1 MPTLDS
7 LPATPPPRPGSA
19 PSLHGNDN
27 QVVERRSLRDY
38 YIILRERLW
47 IALPVALLVA
57 LSVGYYQA
65 QETPMYSS
73 TATMQ
78 FERPERVVQ
87 NEAVVDNSVRSEI
100 DLNTYIQILQS
111 GRLRTMVAQSLTPD
125 DIKQLQR
132 PYLKNLAPGANPPS
146 VGELLGSMT
155 PNSTRNSFLIT
166 IRVDN
171 RDPEGA
177 ALLAN
182 RYVSQ
187 FVRYLSENVGGRNEF
202 AVDYLRSR
210 AKELQQEAEAAEA
223 KLQDYRRKHNLVSLD
238 NSMNIVGER
247 LRTVNAT
254 LTSARLARLDS
265 ETLLSQIEKMQKENP
280 ANLLEIGYISAYGN
294 IPILKNQLAELNKQ
308 QAIFSERYLERHPR
322 MIELANSIDVV
333 GGQISRNIEQS
344 ISDLRTQFVKLQDT
358 EASYIK
364 EYQAAEKDNLRLG
377 DLSVDFK
384 SLENQAT
391 VAKNNY
397 VEILN
402 RLNQVTTSKN
412 LENIPVKPL
421 DGARPSG
428 SPYTPN
434 LRNIIKTS
442 FFLGVIVF
450 GLVAIGLS
458 FLDDRV
464 KSAWDIEGFI
474 GAHLLGIIPEL
485 GDVPD
490 TEKHS
495 LVNSNRSSPGSE
507 AFLSVYSA
515 IKIQSKLDFPKAIL
529 VTSTIPGE
537 GKTMISCNVAASFA
551 RHGKKVLLMDCDMRR
566 PMLHRHFKL
575 TNEAGL
581 IAWFEAGAKI
591 PADPM
596 TDPSLGF
603 TKVDENLYLLRSGG
617 RSKSPTE
624 LLETAVFGQFIES
637 MKQHFDLI
645 VVDSPPM
652 GAVTDSVL
660 IAERTDEVI
669 YVCRFNR
676 AYRKHIRL
684 YIKQLKQSK
693 NELLG
698 VVLNGLSA
706 RRIEYY
712 SNYRYYRSYKKYYGS
727 QS

>member
-1 MPTLDS
+1 MSAPDAPLPTA
-7 LPATPPPRPGSA
+7 PARAPG
-19 PSLHGNDN
+19 PSLHGNDQ
-27 QVVERRSLRDY
+27 QVVEKRSLRDY
-38 YIILRERLW
+38 YVILRERLW

-57 LSVGYYQA
+57 LSIGYYQA
-65 QETPMYSS
+65 QEIPMYSS

-87 NEAVVDNSVRSEI
+87 NEQVVDTAVRSEV
-100 DLNTYIQILQS
+100 DLGTYLQILQS

-125 DIKQLQR
+125 EIRLLQR
-132 PYLKNLAPGANPPS
+132 PYLKDLAPGANPPA
-146 VGELLGSMT
+146 VGGLLGSMS
-155 PNSTRNSFLIT
+155 PLSIRNSFLIT
-166 IRVDN
+166 ITVNN

-182 RYVSQ
+182 RFVEQ
-187 FVRYLSENVGGRNEF
+187 FMRYLMENVGGKNEF

-210 AKELQQEAEAAEA
+210 AKELQQESEAAEG

-254 LTSARLARLDS
+254 LTTARLARLDI

-294 IPILKNQLAELNKQ
+294 IPVLKNNLAELNKQ
-308 QAIFSERYLERHPR
+308 QAILSERYLERHPK

-333 GGQISRNIEQS
+333 TAQITRNIEQS
-344 ISDLRTQFVKLQDT
+344 ISDLRTQYVKLQDT

-384 SLENQAT
+384 SLENQAQ
-391 VAKNNY
+391 VAKSNY
-397 VEILN
+397 LEILN

-421 DGARPSG
+421 DRALPKG
-428 SPYTPN
+428 SPDTPN
-434 LRNIIKTS
+434 IRNIVKTS
-442 FFLGVIVF
+442 IGLGLVVF
-450 GLVAIGLS
+450 AGVAIGLS

-495 LVNSNRSSPGSE
+495 LVNSNRTSPGSE

-515 IKIQSKLDFPKAIL
+515 VKIQSKLDFPKSIL

-537 GKTMISCNVAASFA
+537 GKTMISCNLAGSFA
-551 RHGKKVLLMDCDMRR
+551 RHGKKVLLIDCDMRR

-591 PADPM
+591 PADPF
-596 TDPSLGF
+596 TDASLGF
-603 TKVDENLYLLRSGG
+603 TKVDENLFLLRSGG

-624 LLETAVFGQFIES
+624 LLETAVFGQFIEA

-652 GAVTDSVL
+652 GAVTDSLL

-684 YIKQLKQSK
+684 YIKQLKESK

-698 VVLNGLSA
+698 IVLNGLSP

>member
-1 MPTLDS
+1 MSAPDV
-7 LPATPPPRPGSA
+7 LPSTAPVRSSG

-47 IALPVALLVA
+47 IALPVSLLVA

-65 QETPMYSS
+65 QETPLYSS
-73 TATMQ
+73 TATLQ
-78 FERPERVVQ
+78 FERPERVVLSEQ
-87 NEAVVDNSVRSEI
+87 VVDSTPRSEI
-100 DLNTYIQILQS
+100 DLNTNLQTLGS

-125 DIKQLQR
+125 EIKRLQR
-132 PYLKNLAPGANPPS
+132 PYLKDVAAGANAPS

-155 PNSTRNSFLIT
+155 PVSIRNSFLIT
-166 IRVDN
+166 ITVTH
-171 RDPEGA
+171 RDAEGA

-182 RYVSQ
+182 RYVEQ
-187 FVRYLSENVGGRNEF
+187 FMRYLIENTGNKNEA
-202 AVDYLRSR
+202 AVEYLKSR
-210 AKELQQEAEAAEA
+210 AEVLRKESEAAEGR
-223 KLQDYRRKHNLVSLD
+223 LQDYRRKHNLVSLD
-238 NSMNIVGER
+238 NSMNIIGER
-247 LRTVNAT
+247 LRAINST
-254 LTSARLARLDS
+254 LTGARLARIDI
-265 ETLLSQIEKMQKENP
+265 ETLLSQIEKMKKENGS
-280 ANLLEIGYISAYGN
+280 LLEIGYISAYGN
-294 IPILKNQLAELNKQ
+294 IPSLKAQLAELSKQ
-308 QAIFSERYLERHPR
+308 QSILSERYLERHPK
-322 MIELANSIDVV
+322 MVDLANSIDVV
-333 GGQISRNIEQS
+333 SAQITRNIEQS
-344 ISDLRTQFVKLQDT
+344 ISDLRTQYVKLQDT
-358 EASYIK
+358 EASYQR
-364 EYQAAEKDNLRLG
+364 EYREAEKENLRLG
-377 DLSVDFK
+377 ELSVEFK
-384 SLENQAT
+384 SLESQAQA
-391 VAKNNY
+391 AKNNY
-397 VEILN
+397 IQILD
-402 RLNQVTTSKN
+402 RLNQTTTLKN
-412 LENIPVKPL
+412 IENIPVRPL
-421 DGARPSG
+421 DRALPAGAPF
-428 SPYTPN
+428 TPN

-442 FFLGVIVF
+442 IGLGVLIF
-450 GLVAIGLS
+450 AGVAIGLS

-464 KSAWDIEGFI
+464 KSAWDVEGFI

-495 LVNSNRSSPGSE
+495 LVNSNKTSPGSE

-515 IKIQSKLDFPKAIL
+515 VKIQSKLDFPKSIL

-537 GKTMISCNVAASFA
+537 GKTMISCNLAAAFA
-551 RHGKKVLLMDCDMRR
+551 RHGKRVLLMDCDMRR

-575 TNEAGL
+575 TNEVGL
-581 IAWFEAGAKI
+581 IAWFESGAKI
-591 PADPM
+591 PADPF
-596 TDPSLGF
+596 TDQSLGF

-624 LLETAVFGQFIES
+624 LLETPVFGQFIEA
-637 MKQHFDLI
+637 MKQHFDLV

-652 GAVTDSVL
+652 GAVTDSLL
-660 IAERTDEVI
+660 IAEHTDEVL

-684 YIKQLKQSK
+684 YIRQIRESK

-698 VVLNGLSA
+698 IVLNGLSA

>member
-1 MPTLDS
+1 M
-7 LPATPPPRPGSA
+7 SA
-19 PSLHGNDN
+19 PDALPTNASGRSGSGTSLHGNDS

-38 YIILRERLW
+38 YVILRERLW

-65 QETPMYSS
+65 QEIPMYSS

-78 FERPERVVQ
+78 FERPERIVQ
-87 NEAVVDNSVRSEI
+87 NEQVVDTTIRSDV
-100 DLNTYIQILQS
+100 DLNTYLQILNS
-111 GRLRTMVAQSLTPD
+111 GRLRTLVAQSLTPEE
-125 DIKQLQR
+125 IKILQR
-132 PYLKNLAPGANPPS
+132 PYLKDLAPGASMPPA
-146 VGELLGSMT
+146 GNLMGSMS
-155 PNSTRNSFLIT
+155 PQSIRNSFLINIT
-166 IRVDN
+166 VTN
-171 RDPEGA
+171 RDAEGA

-182 RYVSQ
+182 RYVEQ
-187 FVRYLSENVGGRNEF
+187 FMRYLFDNAGGKNEGAVTFLTNRAEVQQKESET
-202 AVDYLRSR
+202 
-210 AKELQQEAEAAEA
+210 AESN
-223 KLQDYRRKHNLVSLD
+223 LQDYRRKHNLVSLD
-238 NSMNIVGER
+238 NSMSIVGER
-247 LRTVNAT
+247 LRTVNTA
-254 LTSARLARLDS
+254 LTGARLGRIDI
-265 ETLLSQIEKMQKENP
+265 ETLLAQIERMRKEAP

-294 IPILKNQLAELNKQ
+294 IPGLKTQLAEMSKQ
-308 QAIFSERYLERHPR
+308 QAVLSERYLERHPK
-322 MIELANSIDVV
+322 MIELANSIDVITS
-333 GGQISRNIEQS
+333 QINQNIEQS
-344 ISDLRTQFVKLQDT
+344 IADLRTQYAKLQEI
-358 EASYIK
+358 EASYIREYK
-364 EYQAAEKDNLRLG
+364 EAEKENLRLG

-384 SLENQAT
+384 SLENKAQ
-391 VAKNNY
+391 VAKSNY
-397 VEILN
+397 LEILN
-402 RLNQVTTSKN
+402 RLNQVTTTKS

-421 DGARPSG
+421 DKALPASG
-428 SPYTPN
+428 PYTPN
-434 LRNIIKTS
+434 LRNILKTS
-442 FFLGVIVF
+442 IGLGFIVF
-450 GLVAIGLS
+450 AGVAIGLS

-485 GDVPD
+485 ADVPD

-495 LVNSNRSSPGSE
+495 LVNSNRTSPGSE

-515 IKIQSKLDFPKAIL
+515 VKIQSKLDFPKSIL

-537 GKTMISCNVAASFA
+537 GKTMISCNLAGSFA
-551 RHGKKVLLMDCDMRR
+551 RHGKKVLLIDCDMRR

-581 IAWFEAGAKI
+581 IAWFEAGATI
-591 PADPM
+591 PADPFS
-596 TDPSLGF
+596 DASLGF

-624 LLETAVFGQFIES
+624 LLETAVFGQFIEA
-637 MKQHFDLI
+637 MKQHFDLV

-652 GAVTDSVL
+652 GAVTDSLL
-660 IAERTDEVI
+660 IAENTDEVI

-684 YIKQLKQSK
+684 YIRQLRESK

-698 VVLNGLSA
+698 IVLNGLSP

>member
-1 MPTLDS
+1 MSAPDFASPTL
-7 LPATPPPRPGSA
+7 PPRPGG

-38 YIILRERLW
+38 YVILRERLW

-57 LSVGYYQA
+57 LSFGYYKA
-65 QETPMYSS
+65 QEVPMYSA
-73 TATMQ
+73 TASMQ

-87 NEAVVDNSVRSEI
+87 NEQVVDTAVRSDI
-100 DLNTYIQILQS
+100 DLNTYIQILNS

-125 DIKQLQR
+125 EIKLLQR
-132 PYLKNLAPGANPPS
+132 PYLKDLAPGANPPS
-146 VGELLGSMT
+146 VGGLLGSLST
-155 PNSTRNSFLIT
+155 PSIRNSFLINVT
-166 IRVDN
+166 VSN
-171 RDPEGA
+171 RDAEGA

-182 RYVSQ
+182 RYVEQ
-187 FVRYLSENVGGRNEF
+187 LMRYLMENVGGKNEF
-202 AVDYLRSR
+202 AVDYLRTR
-210 AKELQQEAEAAEA
+210 AKELQQESEAAEA

-254 LTSARLARLDS
+254 LTTARLERLNT

-280 ANLLEIGYISAYGN
+280 GNLLEIGYISNYGN
-294 IPILKNQLAELNKQ
+294 IPALKAQLAELNKT
-308 QAIFSERYLERHPR
+308 QAILSERYLERHPK

-333 GGQISRNIEQS
+333 TQQINRNIEQS
-344 ISDLRTQFVKLQDT
+344 IADLRTNYVKLQDT
-358 EASYIK
+358 EASYVK

-377 DLSVDFK
+377 DLSVEFK

-402 RLNQVTTSKN
+402 RLNQVTTSKS

-421 DGARPSG
+421 DRALPHG
-428 SPYTPN
+428 SPDSPN
-434 LRNIIKTS
+434 IQSIIKTS
-442 FFLGVIVF
+442 IGLGVVVF
-450 GLVAIGLS
+450 AAVAIGLS

-464 KSAWDIEGFI
+464 KSAWDVEGFI
-474 GAHLLGIIPEL
+474 GVHLLGIIPEL

-495 LVNSNRSSPGSE
+495 LVNSNRTSPGSE

-515 IKIQSKLDFPKAIL
+515 VKIQSKLDFPKAVL

-537 GKTMISCNVAASFA
+537 GKTMISCNLAGSFA

-591 PADPM
+591 PADPF
-596 TDPSLGF
+596 TDASLGF

-624 LLETAVFGQFIES
+624 LLETATFGQFIEA

-652 GAVTDSVL
+652 GAVTDSLL

-684 YIKQLKQSK
+684 YIKQLKESK

-698 VVLNGLSA
+698 IVLNGLSA

>member
-1 MPTLDS
+1 MSNLDAHS
-7 LPATPPPRPGSA
+7 PSSPAKSG

-38 YIILRERLW
+38 YVILRERLW

-73 TATMQ
+73 TASMQ

-87 NEAVVDNSVRSEI
+87 NEQVVDTAVRSDI
-100 DLNTYIQILQS
+100 DLNTYLQILTSQ
-111 GRLRTMVAQSLTPD
+111 RLRTMVAQSLTPD
-125 DIKQLQR
+125 EVRLLQR
-132 PYLKNLAPGANPPS
+132 PFLKDLPPGANPPS
-146 VGELLGSMT
+146 VGGLLGNLSRE
-155 PNSTRNSFLIT
+155 SIRNSFLIN
-166 IRVDN
+166 ISVSH

-182 RYVSQ
+182 RYVEQ
-187 FVRYLSENVGGRNEF
+187 FMRYLVENVGGKNEF

-210 AKELQQEAEAAEA
+210 AKELQQESEAAEA

-247 LRTVNAT
+247 LRTVNAM
-254 LTSARLARLDS
+254 LTSARLARLDI

-280 ANLLEIGYISAYGN
+280 ANLLEIGYISAYGT
-294 IPILKNQLAELNKQ
+294 IATLKAQLADLNKS
-308 QAIFSERYLERHPR
+308 QAILSERYLERHPK
-322 MIELANSIDVV
+322 MVELANSIDVV
-333 GGQISRNIEQS
+333 TAQITRNIEQS
-344 ISDLRTQFVKLQDT
+344 ISDLRTQYEKLKDT

-421 DGARPSG
+421 DRALPSG
-428 SPYTPN
+428 APYTPN
-434 LRNIIKTS
+434 MRNIMKTS
-442 FFLGVIVF
+442 VMLGIIVF
-450 GLVAIGLS
+450 ALVAIGLS

-495 LVNSNRSSPGSE
+495 LVNSNRTSPGSE

-515 IKIQSKLDFPKAIL
+515 VKIQSKLDFPKAVL

-537 GKTMISCNVAASFA
+537 GKTMISCNLAASFA

-591 PADPM
+591 PADPFN
-596 TDPSLGF
+596 DASLGF

-637 MKQHFDLI
+637 MKSHFDLI
-645 VVDSPPM
+645 VVESPPM
-652 GAVTDSVL
+652 GAVTDSLL

-684 YIKQLKQSK
+684 YIKQLKESK

-698 VVLNGLSA
+698 IVLNGLSA

>member
-1 MPTLDS
+1 M
-7 LPATPPPRPGSA
+7 TPPDSHAGPSRSA
-19 PSLHGNDN
+19 GPSLHGNDN

-65 QETPMYSS
+65 QATPMFSS
-73 TATMQ
+73 MATMQ

-100 DLNTYIQILQS
+100 DLNTYIQILNS

-125 DIKQLQR
+125 DIKLLQR
-132 PYLKNLAPGANPPS
+132 PYLKDLAPGTNPPS
-146 VGELLGSMT
+146 VGELLGSMA
-155 PNSTRNSFLIT
+155 PNSIRNSFLIT
-166 IRVDN
+166 ITVSN
-171 RDPEGA
+171 RDAEGA

-182 RYVSQ
+182 RYVTQ
-187 FVRYLSENVGGRNEF
+187 FMRYLAENVGGKNEF
-202 AVDYLRSR
+202 AVDYLKAR
-210 AKELQQEAEAAEA
+210 AKDLQAESEAAEG

-238 NSMNIVGER
+238 NSMNIIGER

-254 LTSARLARLDS
+254 LTGARLARLDV
-265 ETLLSQIEKMQKENP
+265 ETLLRQIEKMQMENP

-294 IPILKNQLAELNKQ
+294 IPGLKTQLAELHKS
-308 QAIFSERYLERHPR
+308 QAILSERYLERHPK
-322 MIELANSIDVV
+322 MIELANAIDVV
-333 GGQISRNIEQS
+333 TAQINRNVEQS
-344 ISDLRTQFVKLQDT
+344 ISDLRTQYVKLQDT

-384 SLENQAT
+384 SLENQAV

-421 DGARPSG
+421 DKAGVPGA
-428 SPYTPN
+428 PYTPH

-442 FFLGVIVF
+442 IGLGLVVF
-450 GLVAIGLS
+450 AGVAIGLS

-464 KSAWDIEGFI
+464 KSAWDVEGFI

-495 LVNSNRSSPGSE
+495 LVNSNRTSPGSE

-515 IKIQSKLDFPKAIL
+515 VKIQSKLDFPKAIL

-537 GKTMISCNVAASFA
+537 GKTMISCNLAGSFA
-551 RHGKKVLLMDCDMRR
+551 RHGKKVLLIDCDMRR

-591 PADPM
+591 PPDPFADA
-596 TDPSLGF
+596 SLGF
-603 TKVDENLYLLRSGG
+603 TKVDENFYLLRSGG

-624 LLETAVFGQFIES
+624 LLETAVFGQFIEA

-645 VVDSPPM
+645 IVDSPPM
-652 GAVTDSVL
+652 GAVTDSLL
-660 IAERTDEVI
+660 IAERTDEVL

-684 YIKQLKQSK
+684 YIKQLKESK

-698 VVLNGLSA
+698 IVLNGLSA

>member
-1 MPTLDS
+1 MSNLDAQHPS
-7 LPATPPPRPGSA
+7 SPAKAG
-19 PSLHGNDN
+19 PSLHGNDH

-38 YIILRERLW
+38 YVILRERLW

-73 TATMQ
+73 TASMQ

-87 NEAVVDNSVRSEI
+87 NEQVVDTAVRSDI
-100 DLNTYIQILQS
+100 DLNTYLQILTSQ
-111 GRLRTMVAQSLTPD
+111 RLRTMVAQSLSPD
-125 DIKQLQR
+125 EVRLLQR
-132 PYLKNLAPGANPPS
+132 PFLKDLPPGSNPPS
-146 VGELLGSMT
+146 VGGLLGTLSRE
-155 PNSTRNSFLIT
+155 SIRNSFLIN
-166 IRVDN
+166 ISVSH

-182 RYVSQ
+182 RYVEQ
-187 FVRYLSENVGGRNEF
+187 FMRYLVENVGGKNEF

-210 AKELQQEAEAAEA
+210 ARELQQESEAAEA
-223 KLQDYRRKHNLVSLD
+223 KLQDYRRTHNLVSLD

-247 LRTVNAT
+247 LRTVNAM
-254 LTSARLARLDS
+254 LTTARLARLDT

-280 ANLLEIGYISAYGN
+280 ANLLEIGYISAYGTIAN
-294 IPILKNQLAELNKQ
+294 LKASLAELNKQ
-308 QAIFSERYLERHPR
+308 QAILSERYLERHPR

-333 GGQISRNIEQS
+333 TAQISRNIEQS
-344 ISDLRTQFVKLQDT
+344 ISDLRTQYEKLKDT

-421 DGARPSG
+421 DRALPAGA
-428 SPYTPN
+428 PYTPN
-434 LRNIIKTS
+434 MRNILKTS
-442 FFLGVIVF
+442 IMLGLIVF
-450 GLVAIGLS
+450 ALVAIGLS

-495 LVNSNRSSPGSE
+495 LVNSNRTSPGSE

-515 IKIQSKLDFPKAIL
+515 VKIQSKLDFPKAVL

-537 GKTMISCNVAASFA
+537 GKTMISCNLAASFA

-591 PADPM
+591 PADPFA
-596 TDPSLGF
+596 DASLGF

-624 LLETAVFGQFIES
+624 LLETAVFGQFIEA

-652 GAVTDSVL
+652 GAVTDSLL

-684 YIKQLKQSK
+684 YIKQLKESK

-698 VVLNGLSA
+698 IVLNGLSA

>member
-1 MPTLDS
+1 MSASDV
-7 LPATPPPRPGSA
+7 LPATVPSKPSG
-19 PSLHGNDN
+19 PSLHGNDS

-47 IALPVALLVA
+47 IALPIALLVA
-57 LSVGYYQA
+57 LSVGYWQA
-65 QETPMYSS
+65 QEVPMYSS

-78 FERPERVVQ
+78 FEKPERVVQ
-87 NEAVVDNSVRSEI
+87 NEQVVDSSVRSDI
-100 DLNTYIQILQS
+100 DLNTYLQILNS
-111 GRLRTMVAQSLTPD
+111 GRLRTMIAQSLTPEE
-125 DIKQLQR
+125 IKLLQR
-132 PYLKNLAPGANPPS
+132 PYLKDLAPGANPPS
-146 VGELLGSMT
+146 VSGLIGGVSVA
-155 PNSTRNSFLIT
+155 SIRNSYLIS
-166 IRVDN
+166 ISDSN

-177 ALLAN
+177 ALIAN
-182 RYVSQ
+182 RYVEQ
-187 FVRYLSENVGGRNEF
+187 FMRYLMMNSGDKNEY
-202 AVDYLRSR
+202 AVDYLRGR
-210 AKELQQEAEAAEA
+210 AEELRKESETAET
-223 KLQDYRRKHNLVSLD
+223 KLQDYRRKNNLISLD
-238 NSMNIVGER
+238 NSINIISER
-247 LRTVNAT
+247 LRAINTT
-254 LTSARLARLDS
+254 LTTARLARLDV
-265 ETLLSQIEKMQKENP
+265 ETLLGQIEKMRKDGSS
-280 ANLLEIGYISAYGN
+280 LLEVGYISAYGT
-294 IPILKNQLAELNKQ
+294 IPTFKSQLAELKKQ
-308 QAIFSERYLERHPR
+308 QAILSERYLERHPK
-322 MIELANSIDVV
+322 MVDLANSIEIVSA
-333 GGQISRNIEQS
+333 QIARGIEQS
-344 ISDLRTQFVKLQDT
+344 IADLRTQYVKLQET
-358 EASYIK
+358 EASYER
-364 EYQAAEKDNLRLG
+364 EYRDAERDQLRLG
-377 DLSVDFK
+377 ELSVEFK
-384 SLENQAT
+384 SLENQAQ

-421 DGARPSG
+421 DRALPSG
-428 SPYTPN
+428 APYTPN
-434 LRNIIKTS
+434 LRNIFKTS
-442 FFLGVIVF
+442 ILLGVMVF
-450 GLVAIGLS
+450 AGVAVGLS

-485 GDVPD
+485 GDIPD

-495 LVNSNRSSPGSE
+495 LVNSNKTSPGSE

-515 IKIQSKLDFPKAIL
+515 VKIQSKLDFPKSIL

-537 GKTMISCNVAASFA
+537 GKTMISCNLAASFA
-551 RHGKKVLLMDCDMRR
+551 RHGKRVLIMDCDMRR

-581 IAWFEAGAKI
+581 IAWFESGAVV
-591 PADPM
+591 PADPF
-596 TDPSLGF
+596 TDATLGL
-603 TKVDENLYLLRSGG
+603 TKVDENLFLLRSGG

-624 LLETAVFGQFIES
+624 LLETPVFGQFIEA

-652 GAVTDSVL
+652 GAVTDSLL
-660 IAERTDEVI
+660 ISARTDEVI

-684 YIKQLKQSK
+684 YIRQLRESK

-698 VVLNGLSA
+698 IVLNGLSA

>member
-1 MPTLDS
+1 MSDV
-7 LPATPPPRPGSA
+7 LPSAAPRSSG

-27 QVVERRSLRDY
+27 PVIERRSLRDY

-57 LSVGYYQA
+57 LSVGYWQA

-73 TATMQ
+73 VASMQ
-78 FERPERVVQ
+78 FEKPERVVIS
-87 NEAVVDNSVRSEI
+87 EAVVDTAVRSDI
-100 DLNTYIQILQS
+100 DLNTYIKILES
-111 GRLRTMVAQSLTPD
+111 GRLRTLVAQSLTSD
-125 DIKQLQR
+125 DIKILQR
-132 PYLKNLAPGANPPS
+132 PYLKGLAPGVNPPP
-146 VGELLGSMT
+146 VGELLGTMDPRSI
-155 PNSTRNSFLIT
+155 RNSFLIT
-166 IRVDN
+166 ITVTN
-171 RDPEGA
+171 RDAEGA

-182 RYVSQ
+182 RYVDQ
-187 FVRYLSENVGGRNEF
+187 FMRYLFEYSGVKNEGAVTYLKERAEDLRKESE
-202 AVDYLRSR
+202 L
-210 AKELQQEAEAAEA
+210 AEV
-223 KLQDYRRKHNLVSLD
+223 KLQDYRRKHGLVSLD
-238 NSMNIVGER
+238 NSINIVSER
-247 LRTVNAT
+247 LRAINGT
-254 LTSARLARLDS
+254 LTTARLARLDI
-265 ETLLSQIEKMQKENP
+265 ETLLGQIERMQKNDGS
-280 ANLLEIGYISAYGN
+280 LLEIGYISAYGS
-294 IPILKNQLAELNKQ
+294 IPVLKAQLADLTRTQ
-308 QAIFSERYLERHPR
+308 SILSERYLERHPK
-322 MIELANSIDVV
+322 MIDLANSIDIVSA
-333 GGQISRNIEQS
+333 QITHNIEQS
-344 ISDLRTQFVKLQDT
+344 IADLRTQYVKLQET
-358 EASYIK
+358 EASYLK
-364 EYQAAEKDNLRLG
+364 EYKDAEKDQLRLG
-377 DLSVDFK
+377 DLSVEFK
-384 SLENQAT
+384 SLENQAS

-397 VEILN
+397 IQILD
-402 RLNQVTTSKN
+402 RLNQTTTSKN

-421 DGARPSG
+421 DRASPAGA
-428 SPYTPN
+428 PYTPN

-442 FFLGVIVF
+442 IGLGILVF
-450 GLVAIGLS
+450 AGVAVGLS

-474 GAHLLGIIPEL
+474 GAQLLGIIPEL

-495 LVNSNRSSPGSE
+495 LVNSNRTSPGSE

-515 IKIQSKLDFPKAIL
+515 VKIQSKLDFPKAIL

-537 GKTMISCNVAASFA
+537 GKTMISCNLAASFA
-551 RHGKKVLLMDCDMRR
+551 RHGKRVLLMDCDMRR

-575 TNEAGL
+575 TNEVGL
-581 IAWFEAGAKI
+581 IAWFESGAKI
-591 PADPM
+591 PADPF
-596 TDPSLGF
+596 TDASLGF
-603 TKVDENLYLLRSGG
+603 AKVDENLYLLRSGG

-624 LLETAVFGQFIES
+624 LLETPVFGQFIEA

-652 GAVTDSVL
+652 GAVTDSLL
-660 IAERTDEVI
+660 IAERTDEVL

-684 YIKQLKQSK
+684 YIKQLRESK

-698 VVLNGLSA
+698 IVLNGLSA